1 MCLLNPGGYQCS
13 CPTGI
18 QLKPDKKS
26 CNYGEKDLLPSR
38 FIKNYQDRNFFGSC
52 IVYLPI
58 PNGVLY
64 LNIKIP
70 PILTLILYCFH
81 SLPDVFHKIT
91 SNKFI
96 IFAEADAGE
105 IYKVPLETPETPC
118 YPLAINTNISRPVAV
133 DYDPLEGK
141 VYWTDVTLK
150 LVASSFPNG
159 SAVEVIADN
168 NLYIP
173 GGLAVNYVGR
183 NIYWTDEGTNR
194 IEVAKL
200 DGSSRRGLITSSV
213 EKPRAILLDVAE
225 R

>member
-1 MCLLNPGGYQCS
+1 M
-13 CPTGI
+13 
-18 QLKPDKKS
+18 PDA
-26 CNYGEKDLLPSR
+26 
-38 FIKNYQDRNFFGSC
+38 
-52 IVYLPI
+52 
-58 PNGVLY
+58 
-64 LNIKIP
+64 
-70 PILTLILYCFH
+70 
-81 SLPDVFHKIT
+81 FHKIT

-213 EKPRAILLDVAE
+213 EKPRAILLNITE